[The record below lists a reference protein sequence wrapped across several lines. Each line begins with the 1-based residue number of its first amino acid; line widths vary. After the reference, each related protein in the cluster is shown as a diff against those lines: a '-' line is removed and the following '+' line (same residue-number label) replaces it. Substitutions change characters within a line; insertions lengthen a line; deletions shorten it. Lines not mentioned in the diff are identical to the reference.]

1 MKTSSLLSAA
11 VAASFALLSTA
22 TFAQDHL
29 GDSYGYELTQQK
41 FQSTK
46 TRAQVQAELA
56 QARANGELRTDADGY
71 GYLQQRSATVS
82 IRSRADVRAET
93 LQAMKNGS
101 LSQRNQS
108 LYSRG

>member
-1 MKTSSLLSAA
+1 MNTKHLITAA

-29 GDSYGYELTQQK
+29 GDLYGYELAQQK
-41 FQSTK
+41 FTSTK

-71 GYLQQRSATVS
+71 GYLQQRATAS
-82 IRSRADVRAET
+82 NRTREQVRAET
-93 LQAMKNGS
+93 IEAMKNGS
-101 LSQRNQS
+101 LSQGNAS
-108 LYSRG
+108 IYSRG